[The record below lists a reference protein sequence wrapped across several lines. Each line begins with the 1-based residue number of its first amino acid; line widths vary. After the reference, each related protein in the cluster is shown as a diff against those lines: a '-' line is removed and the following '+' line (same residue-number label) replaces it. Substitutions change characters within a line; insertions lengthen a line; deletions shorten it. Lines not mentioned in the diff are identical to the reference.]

1 MQSKVL
7 VAIDFQNPALWA
19 ANYAVKLAARLK
31 CPLIFLGVLPPEMAD
46 PASGESLIPAE
57 ISGSYRQ
64 QLEDVVRQSQEEGVN
79 LEIFLS
85 AGSFLDEICHFW
97 GGPERFQFFVIGVPQ
112 VVPPEVMDPLAAAL
126 KGLHRSFTGEILLV
140 REQGK
145 IAHLAG
151 FDQRLQGRKP

>member
-7 VAIDFQNPALWA
+7 VAIDFHNPALWA
-19 ANYAVKLAARLK
+19 AHYAVKLAARLK
-31 CPLIFLGVLPPEMAD
+31 CPLIFLGVLPPGTAD
-46 PASGESLIPAE
+46 SSSGESLIPADIPE
-57 ISGSYRQ
+57 SYRQ
-64 QLEDVVRQSQEEGVN
+64 QLEVVVRQSQKERVS

-85 AGSFLDEICHFW
+85 AGSFFDEIRHFLS
-97 GGPERFQFFVIGVPQ
+97 GPERFQFFVIGVPQ
-112 VVPPEVMDPLAAAL
+112 DAPTAVMEPLATAL
-126 KGLHRSFTGEILLV
+126 KGLHQSFTGEILLV